1 VTPLFNWVGVD
12 YRQWRAI
19 SRTLLRADFRVPLAQ
34 SGEAYSLRTVR
45 GLLMMAVVN
54 GLVGL
59 ASAFVVFVNT
69 DVVLTGTIVLSYVA
83 LVLAPS
89 VLTQHGASMLST
101 SDYLILGPR
110 PVSSR
115 TFLAIRLT
123 NILFHALLTT
133 TFVAIAPIVA
143 FGLAHGP
150 RVGRALA
157 AACAIYA
164 WAIALTL
171 ALGAGYGALLR
182 LVGVARLQRAV
193 AYLQLGVG
201 LLMYGGVLLSSQLL
215 GGVATTATMPAEPW
229 PWAIPPAWFAGY
241 VAMAMGNASAEIW
254 VRAALSVVVIGLLLI
269 ALRGRLGL
277 DYASRL
283 SELAVTPAPTA
294 RSRSPITP
302 LFTTRE
308 PRAVA
313 LLVLAHFRHDL
324 RVRMGVLGVLPLLV
338 LYTILGSDNPVSD
351 PFVVAPPG
359 SPDFIALAVLLFPA
373 VLAQQFSSSES
384 YKASWIYTVSPADR
398 ARLVIALKNL
408 AVVYFLV
415 PFLLLV
421 AALYMFR
428 SPDVSH
434 ALTHTALLGLV
445 SHLALQGSVWLN
457 PQLPFA
463 RPPDKT
469 TGNAGLFA
477 WMIVV
482 ILGGQLLI
490 WTLPRLVYVS
500 WTRVGLVGATLVAL
514 TLLLN
519 RAIAVRVRAT
529 PN

>member
-59 ASAFVVFVNT
+59 ASAFVVFVNR

-89 VLTQHGASMLST
+89 VLTQHGASMLTT

-215 GGVATTATMPAEPW
+215 GGVATTATMPPEPW

-283 SELAVTPAPTA
+283 SEIAVTPAPTA

-302 LFTTRE
+302 LFTTCE

-324 RVRMGVLGVLPLLV
+324 RVRMGVLGILPLLV

-359 SPDFIALAVLLFPA
+359 SPEFVGRLPVIATLDDLDQPSLVKILSEPKNALIKQYQKLFDMEDIKLTFTDDA
-373 VLAQQFSSSES
+373 L
-384 YKASWIYTVSPADR
+384 R
-398 ARLVIALKNL
+398 GIALKAIARKTGARGL
-408 AVVYFLV
+408 RSILEGI
-415 PFLLLV
+415 LLDT
-421 AALYMFR
+421 MFE
-428 SPDVSH
+428 
-434 ALTHTALLGLV
+434 
-445 SHLALQGSVWLN
+445 
-457 PQLPFA
+457 LPSLE
-463 RPPDKT
+463 
-469 TGNAGLFA
+469 GVEE
-477 WMIVV
+477 VV
-482 ILGGQLLI
+482 INREVVDHGNQPLMI
-490 WTLPRLVYVS
+490 YAEREDE
-500 WTRVGLVGATLVAL
+500 VAP
-514 TLLLN
+514 
-519 RAIAVRVRAT
+519 AS
-529 PN
+529 

>member
-1 VTPLFNWVGVD
+1 MTALFNLVGVD
-12 YRQWRAI
+12 YGQWRAI
-19 SRTLLRADFRVPLAQ
+19 SRTLLRTDFRVPLAQ
-34 SGEAYSLRTVR
+34 SGESYPLHTVR
-45 GLLMMAVVN
+45 GLLLMAAVN

-59 ASAFVVFVNT
+59 AGAFVVFMNRDT
-69 DVVLTGTIVLSYVA
+69 VLAGTIVLSYVTF
-83 LVLAPS
+83 VLAPS
-89 VLTQHGASMLST
+89 VLTQHGAAMLSAT
-101 SDYLILGPR
+101 DYLILGPR

-133 TFVAIAPIVA
+133 TFVAVPPILA
-143 FGLAHGP
+143 FAMAHGP
-150 RVGRALA
+150 SLARGLA

-164 WAIALTL
+164 WALALTL

-182 LVGVARLQRAV
+182 FVGTARLQRAV
-193 AYLQLGVG
+193 AYMQLGVG
-201 LLMYGGVLLSSQLL
+201 ILMYGGVFLSSRLL
-215 GGVATTATMPAEPW
+215 GGALASATMPGEPW
-229 PWAIPPAWFAGY
+229 PWVIPPAWYASY
-241 VAMAMGNASAEIW
+241 LAIAMGNASAAAW
-254 VRAALSVVVIGLLLI
+254 ARAALSVAIIGALLVTV
-269 ALRGRLGL
+269 RGRLGM

-283 SELAVTPAPTA
+283 SEIPVAAQPAP
-294 RSRSPITP
+294 SRSSSTP
-302 LFTTRE
+302 FFTSGE

-338 LYTILGSDNPVSD
+338 LYMILGGDNPVSD
-351 PFVVAPPG
+351 PFVAAPAG

-384 YKASWIYTVSPADR
+384 YKAAWIYTVTHADR
-398 ARLVIALKNL
+398 AGLVIALKNL

-421 AALYMFR
+421 AALYLWR
-428 SPDVSH
+428 SEYASH
-434 ALTHTALLGLV
+434 ALAHTALLGLV
-445 SHLALQGSVWLN
+445 SHIALQGSVWLN

-463 RPPDKT
+463 RPPEKAS
-469 TGNAGLFA
+469 GSAGLIA
-477 WMIVV
+477 WMMFV

-490 WTLPRLVYVS
+490 WMLPRMVYVS
-500 WTRVGLVGATLVAL
+500 WTRVGLIGAALAGL

-519 RAIAVRVRAT
+519 RAIARRVRAN

>member
-1 VTPLFNWVGVD
+1 VTALFNLAGVD

-34 SGEAYSLRTVR
+34 SGESYSLHTVR
-45 GLLMMAVVN
+45 GVLVMAAVN
-54 GLVGL
+54 GLIGL
-59 ASAFVVFVNT
+59 ASAFVVFVNR
-69 DVVLTGTIVLSYVA
+69 DVMLTGTVVLSYVTF
-83 LVLAPS
+83 VLAPS
-89 VLTQHGASMLST
+89 VLAQHGVSMLSAT
-101 SDYLILGPR
+101 DYLILGPR

-123 NILFHALLTT
+123 NILFHALLST
-133 TFVAIAPIVA
+133 TFVAVPPIVA

-150 RVGRALA
+150 SAARGLA

-164 WAIALTL
+164 WSITLTL
-171 ALGAGYGALLR
+171 ALGAGYGGLLR
-182 LVGVARLQRAV
+182 FVGAARLQRAV
-193 AYLQLGVG
+193 AYMQFGVG
-201 LLMYGGVLLSSQLL
+201 LLMYGGVFLSSRLL
-215 GGVATTATMPAEPW
+215 GGALDTVTMPAEPW
-229 PWAIPPAWFAGY
+229 PWAIPPAWYAGY
-241 VAMAMGNASAEIW
+241 LAIAMGAATPEIW
-254 VRAALSVVVIGLLLI
+254 ARAALSVALIGLLLM
-269 ALRGRLGL
+269 ALRGRLGM

-283 SELAVTPAPTA
+283 GEIPAAAPDTT
-294 RSRSPITP
+294 SRSSSTP
-302 LFTTRE
+302 FFTTGE

-338 LYTILGSDNPVSD
+338 LYIILGSDNPASD
-351 PFVVAPPG
+351 PFVAAPAG

-373 VLAQQFSSSES
+373 VLVQQFSSSES
-384 YKASWIYTVSPADR
+384 YQAAWIYTVTHANR

-408 AVVYFLV
+408 AVGYFLV

-421 AALYMFR
+421 AALYLWR
-428 SPDVSH
+428 SDSVSH

-457 PQLPFA
+457 PRLPFA
-463 RPPDKT
+463 RPPEKAS
-469 TGNAGLFA
+469 GSAALFA
-477 WMIVV
+477 WMMFV

-490 WTLPRLVYVS
+490 WTLPRTVYVS
-500 WTRVGLVGATLVAL
+500 WTRVGLVGAALVGL

-519 RAIAVRVRAT
+519 RAIAWRVHAI